1 MSQFLLNP
9 RGRFNFESNP
19 IAPRPS
25 ALENKVLG
33 LVDNS
38 KVNADRYLK
47 NIETLLR
54 TRFNISDVIHI
65 RKNVAG
71 TPAPFTQA
79 FFEKCDFAVNAFG
92 D

>member
-1 MSQFLLNP
+1 MSQYLLNP

-25 ALENKVLG
+25 ALEKKVLG

-47 NIETLLR
+47 KRIPGNRSTWNGGMPKR
-54 TRFNISDVIHI
+54 SAR
-65 RKNVAG
+65 
-71 TPAPFTQA
+71 
-79 FFEKCDFAVNAFG
+79 
-92 D
+92 

>member
-19 IAPRPS
+19 IAPRPRV
-25 ALENKVLG
+25 LENKVLG

-38 KVNADRYLK
+38 KVNADRYLS
-47 NIETLLR
+47 NVETLLR
-54 TRFNISDVIHI
+54 ARFNITDVIHI
-65 RKNVAG
+65 RKNVTG
-71 TPAPFTQA
+71 TPAPFTKA
-79 FFEKCDFAVNAFG
+79 FFEKCDVAVNAFG